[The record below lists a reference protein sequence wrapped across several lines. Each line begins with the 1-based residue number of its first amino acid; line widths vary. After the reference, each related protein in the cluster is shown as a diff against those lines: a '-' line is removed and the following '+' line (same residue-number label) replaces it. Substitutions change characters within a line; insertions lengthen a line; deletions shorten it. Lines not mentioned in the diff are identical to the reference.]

1 MVIEVLEKLVSIM
14 GDEEML
20 LKEFKDILDV
30 GFSEARIGVI
40 PPGIDQV
47 MAGDLSR
54 TRISNIKYMFLV
66 GANSSNI
73 PKGSGSGG
81 IISESERNFLVE
93 NEFEL
98 APTARQQ
105 VYTEQFYLY
114 LNLTK
119 PSKHLYITYCDSERD
134 GSVNEPSYII
144 SRINKIFPTINVKFE
159 ERKKNEENAWSDDD
173 GKKYLIAGLR
183 NGDFSDKK
191 WQEIYNRYF
200 KSEDDKSTLNKILKA
215 AFLRRIRVVYQ
226 RKLQR
231 VFILKI

>member
-1 MVIEVLEKLVSIM
+1 MASEYKQLYDMVIEVLEKLVSIM

-81 IISESERNFLVE
+81 IISESERNFWRR
-93 NEFEL
+93 
-98 APTARQQ
+98 TS
-105 VYTEQFYLY
+105 
-114 LNLTK
+114 LNLRLRQG
-119 PSKHLYITYCDSERD
+119 SRYIRNSF
-134 GSVNEPSYII
+134 
-144 SRINKIFPTINVKFE
+144 IFI
-159 ERKKNEENAWSDDD
+159 
-173 GKKYLIAGLR
+173 
-183 NGDFSDKK
+183 
-191 WQEIYNRYF
+191 
-200 KSEDDKSTLNKILKA
+200 
-215 AFLRRIRVVYQ
+215 
-226 RKLQR
+226 
-231 VFILKI
+231 